1 MTGMTAD
8 QVLELYSVRDA
19 ARLFG
24 LAESRLRYWIQAGF
38 LRPSV
43 RQGGRFYYTF
53 GDLVGI
59 KAAVEL
65 LGAGVPMVRV
75 RRALD
80 GLRGSLPQ
88 RVAPTSRLRV
98 LSDGETLVV
107 VEDGTAYEPH
117 SGQLVMS
124 FAVSSLGGHLA
135 RLGSVRDETPVQ
147 GAAGADESGPT
158 ASDATPTDVAVPQ
171 APSPGW
177 DATEP
182 NRAPSAYQHFLA
194 GCRAEDGGDLV
205 LAEKCYWRA
214 LELEPSLAAAHTNL
228 GNLAHRRGSVDDAR
242 RSYQRALDLDPD
254 QPEARFNLAN
264 LLDEMGETDL
274 ALAELLAVC
283 SRHPAFA
290 DAHYNLGLLLYRVGG
305 AAQARHHLGQYLS
318 LDSQSEWARRA
329 KDLLT
334 ACG

>member
-1 MTGMTAD
+1 MGD

-24 LAESRLRYWIQAGF
+24 LTESRLRYWIQAGF
-38 LRPSV
+38 LRPSM

-65 LGAGVPMVRV
+65 LGAGIPMVRV

-80 GLRGSLPQ
+80 GLRGALPA

-107 VEDGTAYEPH
+107 VDDGAAYEPH
-117 SGQLVMS
+117 TGQLVMS
-124 FAVSSLGGHLA
+124 FALSSLSGQLA
-135 RLGSVRDETPVQ
+135 RLGSVRDEAP
-147 GAAGADESGPT
+147 ESQT
-158 ASDATPTDVAVPQ
+158 ATGTGSAPHAVD
-171 APSPGW
+171 SSW
-177 DATEP
+177 DTTEP
-182 NRAPSAYQHFLA
+182 NRAPSSYQQFLA
-194 GCRAEDGGDLV
+194 GCSAEESGDIE
-205 LAEKCYWRA
+205 LAERCYRRA

-228 GNLAHRRGSVDDAR
+228 GNLAHRRGAVDEAR
-242 RSYQRALDLDPD
+242 RAYQRALDLDPD

-264 LLDEMGETDL
+264 LLDEVGETDL

-290 DAHYNLGLLLYRVGG
+290 DAHYNLGLLLYRLGSLNR
-305 AAQARHHLGQYLS
+305 ARHHLGEYLA
-318 LDSQSEWARRA
+318 LDASSEWASRA
-329 KDLLT
+329 RDLLAAT
-334 ACG
+334 SAAPAAG

>member
-1 MTGMTAD
+1 MMGATAD

-65 LGAGVPMVRV
+65 LGAGIPMVRV

-80 GLRGSLPQ
+80 SLRGALPQ
-88 RVAPTSRLRV
+88 RVAPSSRLRV
-98 LSDGETLVV
+98 TSDGETLVV
-107 VEDGTAYEPH
+107 VDDGAAWEPH

-124 FAVSSLGGHLA
+124 FAVSSLGGHVA
-135 RLGSVRDETPVQ
+135 RLGSVRDESHGQPSGES
-147 GAAGADESGPT
+147 GAAPVARAADGS
-158 ASDATPTDVAVPQ
+158 
-171 APSPGW
+171 APHPIDPGGW

-182 NRAPSAYQHFLA
+182 HRAPSAYQHFLA

-205 LAEKCYWRA
+205 LAEKCYQRA

-228 GNLAHRRGSVDDAR
+228 GNLAHRRGAADDAR
-242 RSYQRALDLDPD
+242 RCYQRALDLDPD

-283 SRHPAFA
+283 SRHPSFA
-290 DAHYNLGLLLYRVGG
+290 DAHYNLALLLHRVGSL
-305 AAQARHHLGQYLS
+305 AQARHHLGQYLA
-318 LDSQSEWARRA
+318 LDPASEWGRRA
-329 KDLLT
+329 RELLV

>member
-1 MTGMTAD
+1 MTTTTTD

-24 LAESRLRYWIQAGF
+24 LADSRLRYWIQAGF

-53 GDLVGI
+53 ADLVGI

-65 LGAGVPMVRV
+65 LGAGIPMVRV

-80 GLRGSLPQ
+80 GLRGALPQ

-124 FAVSSLGGHLA
+124 FAVASLGGHLA
-135 RLGSVRDETPVQ
+135 RLGSVREESSEPSAAPTTTGEAGDAAAPHPV
-147 GAAGADESGPT
+147 E
-158 ASDATPTDVAVPQ
+158 
-171 APSPGW
+171 PGTW
-177 DATEP
+177 DPTEP
-182 NRAPSAYQHFLA
+182 HRAPSAYQHFLA
-194 GCRAEDGGDLV
+194 GCRAEDGGDLA
-205 LAEKCYWRA
+205 LAEKCYQRA

-228 GNLAHRRGSVDDAR
+228 GNLAHRRGSIDDAR
-242 RSYQRALDLDPD
+242 RRYQRALDLDPD

-264 LLDEMGETDL
+264 LLDETGETDL

-283 SRHPAFA
+283 SRHPSFA
-290 DAHYNLGLLLYRVGG
+290 DAHYNLGLLLYRLGG
-305 AAQARHHLGQYLS
+305 QAQARHHLGQYLS
-318 LDSQSEWARRA
+318 LDPGSEWAHRA
-329 KDLLT
+329 RELLT